1 MSHTGIGAGQDNHQ
15 FADRDNDAMD
25 ALERVKRIRRGP
37 MPDAWPSERFR
48 QAAAEGKR
56 RWTEIEEFFE
66 IEYSMF
72 QDAVAVIAPEFH
84 LSPEEEVEARAVDIP
99 DRRNVNS
106 QIAIWF
112 VKWERCPETAGL
124 PNPYEP
130 WIEICEHGGAFSVE
144 HGQFV
149 DIEDSTFMPL
159 GAVVVRRA

>member
-1 MSHTGIGAGQDNHQ
+1 
-15 FADRDNDAMD
+15 MD
-25 ALERVKRIRRGP
+25 ALERVKLIRRASVP
-37 MPDAWPSERFR
+37 EAWPPERFR

-56 RWTEIEEFFE
+56 RWTEIEELFG
-66 IEYSMF
+66 IQYSMF
-72 QDAVAVIAPEFH
+72 QDAVAAIAPAFH
-84 LSPEEEVEARAVDIP
+84 LSTEEESEARAVEIP
-99 DRRNVNS
+99 GRRNVNS
-106 QIAIWF
+106 RIAVWF

-130 WIEICEHGGAFSVE
+130 WIEIWEHGGAFSVE

>member
-1 MSHTGIGAGQDNHQ
+1 
-15 FADRDNDAMD
+15 MD
-25 ALERVKRIRRGP
+25 ALERVKLIRRVSVP
-37 MPDAWPSERFR
+37 EAWPPDRFR

-56 RWTEIEEFFE
+56 RWTEIEDLFG
-66 IEYSMF
+66 IQYSMF
-72 QDAVAVIAPEFH
+72 QDAVAVIAPAFQ
-84 LSPEEEVEARAVDIP
+84 LSAEEESQARTVEIP
-99 DRRNVNS
+99 GRRNVNNR
-106 QIAIWF
+106 IAVWF

-130 WIEICEHGGAFSVE
+130 WIEIWEHGGAFSVE